1 MRPLRNRLQQAR
13 QRLGA
18 PWEVLE
24 RDYLLSWVLA
34 GIDRVPALGCK
45 LVFKGGTALRKCYFG
60 DYRFSEDLD
69 FSGLDGTPTG
79 DTMEVLVQEACA
91 AAERMLAEYAPVDFF
106 REFILAHVE
115 GTWEQW
121 LGPLVPGL
129 PSFETV
135 VRSLRP
141 QVSRERAN
149 NCFVTRECRSE
160 QIFCCR
166 RDAGRGF
173 GGNLVQHNA
182 TGADKGAASLADAPP
197 GTVVVRAE
205 GSVHA
210 VLDIAVLG
218 IGVETTEP
226 SVAAARDRA
235 ARVTEAVIDEFQR
248 LGVEQR
254 DVQTSRFSIQPEHQ
268 YADDGRRRLTGY
280 RVAHALTVTY
290 RDLDTVETAIDAVP
304 EAGGDELAFRSI
316 AFAHAN
322 PDRYLEAARRKR

>member
-1 MRPLRNRLQQAR
+1 
-13 QRLGA
+13 
-18 PWEVLE
+18 
-24 RDYLLSWVLA
+24 
-34 GIDRVPALGCK
+34 
-45 LVFKGGTALRKCYFG
+45 
-60 DYRFSEDLD
+60 
-69 FSGLDGTPTG
+69 
-79 DTMEVLVQEACA
+79 MEILVQEACA

-160 QIFCCR
+160 QICCCR

-280 RVAHALTVTY
+280 RVAHALTVTC

-316 AFAHAN
+316 ALAHAT
-322 PDRYLEAARRKR
+322 PDRYLEAARREAVAELYRTATRLAEAANRESGPLLEISEGVEPPDGPYLMPSAGAALLKAEAVETPISIGTDSITVTVRGVFAIH